1 MTDSNYSRKRTLG
14 QLISDVPV
22 LLQKLVRDEIESI
35 KRELAKKAAFFGVG
49 AGLFAA
55 AGTLVFFAA
64 ALLIT
69 SATLGLATV
78 LPAWLAALLVG
89 LALLLIA
96 GILVAVG
103 VQSMKRGGQPVSPEV
118 LESVRLDVNAV
129 KGLGRQ

>member
-1 MTDSNYSRKRTLG
+1 MTESNYSSKRSLG
-14 QLISDVPV
+14 QLVSDVPV
-22 LLQKLVRDEIESI
+22 LLMKLVRDEIESL
-35 KRELAKKAAFFGVG
+35 KRELKKKAAYFGAG

-78 LPAWLAALLVG
+78 LPAWLAALLVAV
-89 LALLLIA
+89 ALFLIA

-103 VQSMKRGGQPVSPEV
+103 IQSLKRGGQALPPEV

>member
-1 MTDSNYSRKRTLG
+1 MTESNYSPKRSLG

-22 LLQKLVRDEIESI
+22 LLTTLIRDEVESL

-55 AGTLVFFAA
+55 AGALVFFAT
-64 ALLIT
+64 ALLIA

-78 LPAWLAALLVG
+78 LPAWLAALLVAV
-89 LALLLIA
+89 ALLVIA
-96 GILVAVG
+96 GILVLVG
-103 VQSMKRGGQPVSPEV
+103 IRSMKRGGQPLPPEV

>member
-14 QLISDVPV
+14 QLFSDVPV

-35 KRELAKKAAFFGVG
+35 KRELAKKAALFGVG

>member
-1 MTDSNYSRKRTLG
+1 MTESNYSSKRSLG
-14 QLISDVPV
+14 QLISDIPV
-22 LLQKLVRDEIESI
+22 LLTTLVRDEVESL
-35 KRELAKKAAFFGVG
+35 KRELAKKAVSFGVG

-55 AGTLVFFAA
+55 AGTLVFFAV

-78 LPAWLAALLVG
+78 LPAWLAALLVAV
-89 LALLLIA
+89 ALLMIA
-96 GILVAVG
+96 GILVVVG
-103 VQSMKRGGQPVSPEV
+103 IQSMKRASQPLAPEV

>member
-1 MTDSNYSRKRTLG
+1 MTESNYSTKRSLG

-22 LLQKLVRDEIESI
+22 LLTKLVRDEIESL
-35 KRELAKKAAFFGVG
+35 KRELKKKAAYFGVG

-64 ALLIT
+64 ALLVT

-78 LPAWLAALLVG
+78 LPAWLAALLVAV
-89 LALLLIA
+89 ALLLIA
-96 GILVAVG
+96 AILVAIG
-103 VQSMKRGGQPVSPEV
+103 VQSMKRGGKPLPPEV